1 MNELIKADTISGRIY
16 LIRGL
21 QVMLDSDLAELY
33 GVPAKRLNEQVK
45 RNQDRFP
52 LEFRFQLTEDEFANL
67 RSQNATSSLRSQSVT
82 LNGQEGLRSQNA
94 TLESGRGKHRKYLPY
109 VFTEQGVAM
118 LSAVLRSETAV
129 AISIQIMQA
138 FVVMRNFIQENAL
151 LFKEINQIKTDQVLL
166 RVETDRK
173 FEQVFT
179 ALEAGNEP
187 PKQGVFFDGQIFDAY
202 SFVSKLVRKAKPSI
216 ELIDNYV
223 DDSVLTLLSKR
234 KTGVSARIYSKG
246 VSKPLQLDLEKH
258 NAQYPPVEI
267 VLFGDAHDRFL
278 ILDEKEVY
286 HLGASLKDLGR
297 KWFAFSKIEKDALTV
312 VGKLNEEKKDLR

>member
-1 MNELIKADTISGRIY
+1 MNELIKADAISGKIH

-33 GVPAKRLNEQVK
+33 GVETKVFNQAVK
-45 RNQDRFP
+45 RNIDRFP
-52 LEFRFQLTEDEFANL
+52 NEFRFQLDEEEYANL
-67 RSQNATSSLRSQSVT
+67 RSQIVT
-82 LNGQEGLRSQNA
+82 LNEPEGLTLQNA
-94 TLESGRGKHRKYLPY
+94 TLGNGRGKHRKYLPY

-138 FVVMRNFIQENAL
+138 FVAIRHFVQENAL
-151 LFKEINQIKTDQVLL
+151 LFKEINQIKNDQVLL
-166 RVETDRK
+166 RIETDRK
-173 FEQVFT
+173 FEKVFN

-202 SFVSKLVRKAKPSI
+202 AFVSKLVRKAKTSI

-223 DDSVLTLLSKR
+223 DDSVLTVLSKR
-234 KTGVSARIYSKG
+234 KKGVSARIYTKG
-246 VSKPLQLDLEKH
+246 VSKQLQLDLEKH

-286 HLGASLKDLGR
+286 HLGASLKDLGK
-297 KWFAFSKIEKDALTV
+297 KWFAFSKIEKDAVTV
-312 VGKLNEEKKDLR
+312 VGKLEKKREKI